1 MCANIRCARINQNGG
16 MWRRQRVQFARG
28 KKKDEERECDCEWFT
43 RNVCVG
49 VGNFIGSAIDVVNHL
64 RMRNFNLKFCYFPST
79 RLPGNCA
86 LKKKREIAGGE
97 EIVPTPSE
105 PKDSTVNK
113 PVVVK
118 SPWKSHAHHIA
129 IAIGAPKME
138 TEQKKTQ
145 RWATC
150 SNHKYLYDIN
160 KSKSCSKISL
170 CSL

>member
-118 SPWKSHAHHIA
+118 SPWKSHAHAYCHSHRRPEN
-129 IAIGAPKME
+129 GNR
-138 TEQKKTQ
+138 TEKNTTLGNMFKSQIFV
-145 RWATC
+145 W
-150 SNHKYLYDIN
+150 HK
-160 KSKSCSKISL
+160 
-170 CSL
+170 